1 MPMFVF
7 DPSGLKV
14 GDGGG
19 AKRPP
24 PIMKDDEFESLVP
37 NVGCMPK
44 FSLLSEKMA
53 EIFKIYQIFG
63 ISFIT
68 RVTARV
74 CVNGL

>member
-7 DPSGLKV
+7 DPSGPKV
-14 GDGGG
+14 GVRGGG
-19 AKRPP
+19 QRDP
-24 PIMKDDEFESLVP
+24 PIIKDDEFESLVP
-37 NVGCMPK
+37 NDGCMQK
-44 FSLLSEKMA
+44 ISLLSEKMA